1 MPIHPCIG
9 RLKLWPVS
17 AKAIYFMFELEALGQ
32 YIPPPRHVY
41 RGCLSCAGD
50 VMTSQLPW
58 RCLLLHALDCSVKQ
72 RSRLIPLSVS
82 PNSDESGK
90 QSLYPDGDPDRHQN
104 LPICSLTNCRPS
116 LKISCKSV
124 RKFLS
129 EVANRQKTDNQTDK
143 QTNND
148 ENITSLAG

>member
-1 MPIHPCIG
+1 MATPA
-9 RLKLWPVS
+9 S
-17 AKAIYFMFELEALGQ
+17 ACRAL
-32 YIPPPRHVY
+32 
-41 RGCLSCAGD
+41 
-50 VMTSQLPW
+50 
-58 RCLLLHALDCSVKQ
+58 Q
-72 RSRLIPLSVS
+72 RRATQSFDTTFRIS
-82 PNSDESGK
+82 NSDVSGK

-129 EVANRQKTDNQTDK
+129 EVANRQKTDNQTDR

-148 ENITSLAG
+148 ENITSLAEVKRNRKRIFLGNSERHPASRRPFCDFGATITRLTWLVGHRKWKR